1 MRNGR
6 GGTRHPNTTASS
18 VYYKPWRK
26 LEEKEREKRSN
37 KNAPVSISP
46 SSPEQIFLDKESP
59 CVCARDV
66 VDVVVV
72 VAAAMAYRLPARKRR
87 RPRKNHER
95 AQQKGE
101 GGGLILVCAVCRG
114 YDVYM

>member
-101 GGGLILVCAVCRG
+101 GGGG
-114 YDVYM
+114 